1 LFVEPDDPGVVRR
14 VDGRPSCDLA
24 EIRAIVGKFEDGRQ
38 VFNAD
43 PADQIAELVVFRK
56 FKQLSDD
63 VSGQV
68 IEERPAVVILQ
79 RRFAGQDAL
88 DLCRTIRLRSAS
100 DPTPPAIVVVAARQ
114 DEMDVEAGMRAGV
127 TDWLLW
133 PFKET
138 YARTRMQSWVLRES
152 LRWRPAPLPE
162 NEEQRLLA
170 VHALHLLDTPPEERF
185 DRYTRIAAELFDVP
199 IAIVSLIDTD
209 RQYYKSHH
217 GIDLSES
224 PRETAFCAH
233 TILDN
238 AVLQV
243 PDALEDDRFADSP
256 FVAGEPRVRFYAG
269 VPLAGADGSLLGA
282 FCVVD
287 KRPRQLDQQQL
298 TLLRD
303 LADLVQA
310 ELMTPSAPP
319 AERRAASAA

>member
-1 LFVEPDDPGVVRR
+1 VLRAAIAA
-14 VDGRPSCDLA
+14 DGSP
-24 EIRAIVGKFEDGRQ
+24 F
-38 VFNAD
+38 
-43 PADQIAELVVFRK
+43 LVA
-56 FKQLSDD
+56 SD
-63 VSGQV
+63 VHALLRMV

-79 RRFAGQDAL
+79 RHFAGQDAL
-88 DLCRTIRLRSAS
+88 DLCRTIRARSAS
-100 DPTPPAIVVVAARQ
+100 DATTPAIVVVAARQ
-114 DEMDVEAGMRAGV
+114 DEMDAEAGVRAGV

-162 NEEQRLLA
+162 NEEQRLQA

-199 IAIVSLIDTD
+199 IAIVSLIDSD

-233 TILDN
+233 TILDT

-287 KRPRQLDQQQL
+287 RRPRQLDDVQL
-298 TLLRD
+298 MLLRD
-303 LADLVQA
+303 LAELVQA
-310 ELMTPSAPP
+310 ELQAPSAPP
-319 AERRAASAA
+319 AEKRVASVG

>member
-1 LFVEPDDPGVVRR
+1 
-14 VDGRPSCDLA
+14 
-24 EIRAIVGKFEDGRQ
+24 
-38 VFNAD
+38 
-43 PADQIAELVVFRK
+43 
-56 FKQLSDD
+56 
-63 VSGQV
+63 
-68 IEERPAVVILQ
+68 
-79 RRFAGQDAL
+79 
-88 DLCRTIRLRSAS
+88 
-100 DPTPPAIVVVAARQ
+100 RQ
-114 DEMDVEAGMRAGV
+114 DEMDVEAGVRAGV

-162 NEEQRLLA
+162 NEEQRLQA

-199 IAIVSLIDTD
+199 IAIVSLIDSD

-217 GIDLSES
+217 GIEFSES

-233 TILDN
+233 TILDT

-269 VPLAGADGSLLGA
+269 VPLAGSDGSLLGA

-287 KRPRQLDQQQL
+287 RRPRQFDEQQL

-303 LADLVQA
+303 LAELVQA
-310 ELMTPSAPP
+310 ELLAPTAPP
-319 AERRAASAA
+319 AERRTASVG